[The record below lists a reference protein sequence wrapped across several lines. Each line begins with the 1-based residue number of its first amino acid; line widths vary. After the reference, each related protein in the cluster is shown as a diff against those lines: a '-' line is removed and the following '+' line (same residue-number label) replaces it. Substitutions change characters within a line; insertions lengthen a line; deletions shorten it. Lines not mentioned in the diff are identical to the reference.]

1 MRRPGAVEPDVADCG
16 RDGLHVPPSAV
27 RAGQGLSTKPPK
39 SPSSKRIPAAILRR
53 LARLGLRLH
62 PFLLVREGIEP
73 RRADRPDGRFQF
85 GPVTADDIDE
95 LLRLEPKPAR
105 DVLERWFAEGKR
117 CHGVRDG
124 AKLVAKTWSD
134 LAEFNYPP
142 LYRKLEADEAYL
154 YAAYIDPDYRGH
166 NLAPF
171 MRAEC
176 HAVLREMGRTRLWS
190 YTDYYNAPARRFK
203 AKLGAV
209 DAALCLHVDLFG
221 QWSKTLTLRHYQ

>member
-1 MRRPGAVEPDVADCG
+1 MPAV
-16 RDGLHVPPSAV
+16 
-27 RAGQGLSTKPPK
+27 
-39 SPSSKRIPAAILRR
+39 LRR

-62 PFLLVREGIEP
+62 PFLLVREGGELRHP
-73 RRADRPDGRFQF
+73 RRPDERFRF

-95 LLRLEPKPAR
+95 LLRMEPRPAR
-105 DVLERWFAEGKR
+105 DVLERWFTEGKR

-124 AKLVAKTWSD
+124 TKLVAKTWSD

-142 LYRKLEADEAYL
+142 AYRKLGADEAYL
-154 YAAYIDPDYRGH
+154 FAAYIDPPYRGH

-176 HAVLREMGRTRLWS
+176 YTVLRAMGRTRLWS

-203 AKLGAV
+203 SKLGAV
-209 DAALCLHVDLFG
+209 DEALCLHVELFG
-221 QWSKTLTLRHYQ
+221 KWSKSLTLRQYR